1 MQYTI
6 HIFIQIN
13 KEATAYVIR
22 DIREGCCQK
31 KVGERTREGYKCQCR
46 VTCGYLLA
54 AAEAGPGGHQLR
66 VVLLAHDH
74 AVHHAHAVQDTLHQS
89 HVTLDTGHATRY
101 LVTDR
106 AHVAHLAEVLLADGE
121 VLVGEVLVHHL
132 LPAHLALTTQG
143 FQDTEYICPQ

>member
-31 KVGERTREGYKCQCR
+31 KVGERMREGYKCQCR

-89 HVTLDTGHATRY
+89 RVTRGRDTWHVTSSH
-101 LVTDR
+101 
-106 AHVAHLAEVLLADGE
+106 
-121 VLVGEVLVHHL
+121 
-132 LPAHLALTTQG
+132 
-143 FQDTEYICPQ
+143 TEHTWPTWRKCFSQMGRSL